1 MAKGK
6 KDKESKRDI
15 LDRYK
20 EGKITQ
26 EEKDI
31 ILDIFGYKKNLPLP
45 PDFKRDENVGGGEPY
60 KPPKKKPPMK
70 PMKGGGKASKK
81 RKGYKVGAKV
91 ERAEKD
97 PRDGYGY
104 NRAYYG
110 NQRRPKTL

>member
-6 KDKESKRDI
+6 KGKNKSGRAISDADVESILGSVLQGLVAPTIAAFAKETSTKKRPP
-15 LDRYK
+15 
-20 EGKITQ
+20 GK
-26 EEKDI
+26 KKGGKVKRA
-31 ILDIFGYKKNLPLP
+31 GYKK
-45 PDFKRDENVGGGEPY
+45 
-60 KPPKKKPPMK
+60 
-70 PMKGGGKASKK
+70 
-81 RKGYKVGAKV
+81 GAKV